1 MRESWSR
8 PYPAVVLGPDQ
19 ASALVRPLPGRPA
32 VLRVTELSGGL
43 ANTNLR
49 LDLDGHPPVVLR
61 LFQRDPAQAAKER
74 AIHALAAERGLPAPR
89 LLGGGDDPATGLP
102 YALLEWIDG
111 QRLDEAAHGLDDSA
125 LLPLA
130 RSVGAA
136 LAAIHA
142 VTFDR
147 SGFFDDSLAVAEPA
161 DAGGAG
167 LIGFLRHVLVDG
179 PGGDRLGRGLAGWL
193 MAFAERE
200 AGLLDRWPGPP
211 CLTHS
216 DFGGTNILVR
226 RGPDG
231 WAVAAV
237 LDWEFAFA
245 GSPFF
250 DLGNLLRPPLGSRPG
265 FADAV
270 AAGYR
275 ATGGT
280 LPAEWRRMAALADLF
295 SWAEFLTRPTVSDAV
310 VATARQRIADTMA
323 LWGWSG
329 LN

>member
-8 PYPAVVLGPDQ
+8 PYPAAVLSPDQ
-19 ASALVRPLPGRPA
+19 ASALVRSLPGRPA
-32 VLRVTELSGGL
+32 VLQITELSGGL

-74 AIHALAAERGLPAPR
+74 AIHALAAERGLSAPR
-89 LLGGGDDPATGLP
+89 LLDSGDDPATGLP
-102 YALLEWIDG
+102 FALLEWIEG
-111 QRLDEAAHGLDDSA
+111 QQLDEAARGLDDTA

-130 RSVGAA
+130 RSIGAA

-147 SGFFDDSLAVAEPA
+147 SGFLDASLAVAEA
-161 DAGGAG
+161 VDTGGTG
-167 LIGFLRHVLVDG
+167 LTGFLRHVLIDG
-179 PGGDRLGRGLAGWL
+179 SGGERLGRDLAAWL
-193 MAFAERE
+193 VAFAERE

-226 RGPDG
+226 AGPDG
-231 WAVAAV
+231 WGVAAV

-250 DLGNLLRPPLGSRPG
+250 DFGNLLRPPLGSRPG

-270 AAGYR
+270 AAGDR
-275 ATGGT
+275 AAGGD

-310 VATARQRIADTMA
+310 VATARQRITETMA
-323 LWGWSG
+323 LWD
-329 LN
+329 

>member
-8 PYPAVVLGPDQ
+8 PYPAVVLSPE
-19 ASALVRPLPGRPA
+19 AATALARSLPGRST
-32 VLRVTELSGGL
+32 VLRVAELSGGL

-61 LFQRDPAQAAKER
+61 LFQRDPAQAAKEQ
-74 AIHALAAERGLPAPR
+74 AIHALASERGLPAPR
-89 LLGGGDDPATGLP
+89 LLGSGEDPATELP
-102 YALLEWIDG
+102 FALLEWIDG
-111 QRLDEAAHGLDDSA
+111 QRLDEVARGLDDAA
-125 LLPLA
+125 LVPLA

-136 LAAIHA
+136 LATIHA

-147 SGFFDDSLAVAEPA
+147 SGFLDGSLAVAEPA
-161 DAGGAG
+161 DVGAAG
-167 LIGFLRHVLVDG
+167 LIDFLRQVLVDG
-179 PGGDRLGRGLAGWL
+179 PGGDRLGYDLADRL
-193 MAFAERE
+193 VAFAERE
-200 AGLLDRWPGPP
+200 AGLLDQWTGPP

-226 RGPDG
+226 PEVDG

-237 LDWEFAFA
+237 LDWEFAFS

-265 FADAV
+265 FADSV

-275 ATGGT
+275 AAGGN

-295 SWAEFLTRPTVSDAV
+295 AWAEFLIRPAVSGAV
-310 VATARQRIADTMA
+310 IATARQRITDTMA
-323 LWGWSG
+323 LW
-329 LN
+329 NP

>member
-1 MRESWSR
+1 MRENWSR
-8 PYPAVVLGPDQ
+8 PYPAALLSPDQ
-19 ASALVRPLPGRPA
+19 ASALVRSLPGQPA

-61 LFQRDPAQAAKER
+61 LFQRDPAQAVKER
-74 AIHALAAERGLPAPR
+74 AIHALTAGRGLPAPK
-89 LLGGGDDPATGLP
+89 LLGSGDDPATGLP
-102 YALLEWIDG
+102 FALLEWIDG
-111 QRLDEAAHGLDDSA
+111 QRLDEAARGLDDAA
-125 LLPLA
+125 LPPLG
-130 RSVGAA
+130 RSVGSA

-142 VTFDR
+142 VTFER
-147 SGFFDDSLAVAEPA
+147 TGFLDASLAVAEPA

-167 LIGFLRHVLVDG
+167 LIGFLRHVLIDG
-179 PGGDRLGRGLAGWL
+179 PGGDRLGRDLADRL
-193 MAFAERE
+193 VAFAERE

-216 DFGGTNILVR
+216 DFGGTNILVH
-226 RGPDG
+226 RGAEG

-250 DLGNLLRPPLGSRPG
+250 DLGNLLRPPLGPRPG
-265 FADAV
+265 FADSV
-270 AAGYR
+270 VDGYR
-275 ATGGT
+275 AAGGT
-280 LPAEWRRMAALADLF
+280 LPPEWRRMAALADLF

-310 VATARQRIADTMA
+310 IATARQRITQTMA
-323 LWGWSG
+323 MWT
-329 LN
+329 

>member
-1 MRESWSR
+1 VRESWSR
-8 PYPAVVLGPDQ
+8 PYPAVVLSPDA
-19 ASALVRPLPGRPA
+19 ASALVRSLPGRPR
-32 VLRVTELSGGL
+32 VLRVAELSGGL

-74 AIHALAAERGLPAPR
+74 AIHALAAERGVPAPR
-89 LLGGGDDPATGLP
+89 LLGSGDDPTTGLP
-102 YALLEWIDG
+102 FALLEWVDG
-111 QRLDEAAHGLDDSA
+111 QQLDEAARGLDDTA

-130 RSVGAA
+130 HSVGAA

-142 VTFDR
+142 VRFDR
-147 SGFFDDSLAVAEPA
+147 SGLFDASLAVAEPV

-179 PGGDRLGRGLAGWL
+179 PGGGRLGRELAGRL
-193 MAFAERE
+193 VAFAERE

-226 RGPDG
+226 QGPGG
-231 WAVAAV
+231 WTVAAV

-265 FADAV
+265 FAEAV

-275 ATGGT
+275 AAGGA

-295 SWAEFLTRPTVSDAV
+295 SWTEFLTRPTVSDAV

-323 LWGWSG
+323 L
-329 LN
+329 

>member
-1 MRESWSR
+1 VRESWSR
-8 PYPAVVLGPDQ
+8 PYPAAVLSPDEV
-19 ASALVRPLPGRPA
+19 SVLVRSLPGRPA

-74 AIHALAAERGLPAPR
+74 AIHALAAERSLPAPR
-89 LLGGGDDPATGLP
+89 LLGSGEDPATGLP
-102 YALLEWIDG
+102 FALLEWIDG
-111 QRLDEAAHGLDDSA
+111 QRLDDAARGLDDAS

-130 RSVGAA
+130 RSVGVA

-147 SGFFDDSLAVAEPA
+147 TGFLDSSLAVAEPA

-179 PGGDRLGRGLAGWL
+179 PGGDHLGRDLADRL
-193 MAFAERE
+193 VAFAERE

-216 DFGGTNILVR
+216 DFGGTNILIR
-226 RGPDG
+226 PDASG

-250 DLGNLLRPPLGSRPG
+250 DFGNLLRPPLGSRTG

-275 ATGGT
+275 AAGGD

-323 LWGWSG
+323 LWD
-329 LN
+329 

>member
-1 MRESWSR
+1 MRETWSR
-8 PYPAVVLGPDQ
+8 PYPAAVLSPDQ
-19 ASALVRPLPGRPA
+19 ASALVRSLPGRPA

-74 AIHALAAERGLPAPR
+74 AIHALATERGLPAPR
-89 LLGGGDDPATGLP
+89 LLGSGDDPATGLP
-102 YALLEWIDG
+102 FALLEWIEG
-111 QRLDEAAHGLDDSA
+111 RQLDEAARGLDDAA
-125 LLPLA
+125 LAPLA

-142 VTFDR
+142 VRFDR
-147 SGFFDDSLAVAEPA
+147 SGFFDAALAVAEPV

-167 LIGFLRHVLVDG
+167 LVGFLRHVLVDG
-179 PGGDRLGRGLAGWL
+179 PGGERLGRDLAGRL
-193 MAFAERE
+193 VAFAERE
-200 AGLLDRWPGPP
+200 AGLLDHWPGPP

-226 RGPDG
+226 QGPDG

-250 DLGNLLRPPLGSRPG
+250 DLGNLLRPPLGTRPG

-275 ATGGT
+275 AAGGD
-280 LPAEWRRMAALADLF
+280 LPAEWRRLAALADLF

-310 VATARQRIADTMA
+310 VATARQRITDTMA
-323 LWGWSG
+323 LWG
-329 LN
+329 

>member
-1 MRESWSR
+1 M
-8 PYPAVVLGPDQ
+8 
-19 ASALVRPLPGRPA
+19 LVRSLPGRPA
-32 VLRVTELSGGL
+32 VLRVTELPGGL

-49 LDLDGHPPVVLR
+49 LDLDGPPPVVLR
-61 LFQRDPAQAAKER
+61 LYQRDPAQAAKER
-74 AIHALAAERGLPAPR
+74 AIHALATQRGIPAPR

-102 YALLEWIDG
+102 FALLDWIEG
-111 QRLDEAAHGLDDSA
+111 QRLDEAARGLDDA
-125 LLPLA
+125 ELPPLPRA
-130 RSVGAA
+130 VGAA

-147 SGFFDDSLAVAEPA
+147 SGFLDASLTMAQPV
-161 DAGGAG
+161 DIGSTG
-167 LIGFLRHVLVDG
+167 LIWFLRHALVDG
-179 PGGDRLGRGLAGWL
+179 PGGDRLGRDLAERL
-193 MAFAERE
+193 VAFAERE

-226 RGPDG
+226 REPGG

-265 FADAV
+265 VAEAV

-275 ATGGT
+275 AAGGA

-295 SWAEFLTRPTVSDAV
+295 SWAEFLTRPAVSDAV
-310 VATARQRIADTMA
+310 VATARQRIAEMMV
-323 LWGWSG
+323 LWD
-329 LN
+329 

>member
-1 MRESWSR
+1 VVRESWSR
-8 PYPAVVLGPDQ
+8 PYPAVVLSPEAATD
-19 ASALVRPLPGRPA
+19 LVRSLPGWPT
-32 VLRVTELSGGL
+32 VLRVAELSGGL

-89 LLGGGDDPATGLP
+89 LLGGGEDPATGLP
-102 YALLEWIDG
+102 FALLEWIDG
-111 QRLDEAAHGLDDSA
+111 QRLDEAARGLDDAA
-125 LLPLA
+125 LVPLA

-147 SGFFDDSLAVAEPA
+147 SGFLDGSLAVAVPV
-161 DAGGAG
+161 DVGGAG
-167 LIGFLRHVLVDG
+167 LIGFLHHVLIDG
-179 PGGDRLGRGLAGWL
+179 PGGDRLGRDLAGL
-193 MAFAERE
+193 LVAFAERE
-200 AGLLDRWPGPP
+200 AGLLDRWPGLP

-226 RGPDG
+226 RRPDG

-245 GSPFF
+245 GGPFF
-250 DLGNLLRPPLGSRPG
+250 DFGNLLRPPLGTRPG
-265 FADAV
+265 LADAV

-275 ATGGT
+275 AAGGA

-295 SWAEFLTRPTVSDAV
+295 SWAEFLSRPTVSDAV
-310 VATARQRIADTMA
+310 VATARQRITDTVA
-323 LWGWSG
+323 LWD
-329 LN
+329 

>member
-8 PYPAVVLGPDQ
+8 PYPAVVLSPDA
-19 ASALVRPLPGRPA
+19 ASALVRFLPGRPL

-74 AIHALAAERGLPAPR
+74 AIHALAADRGLPAPG
-89 LLGGGDDPATGLP
+89 LLGSGDDPATGLP
-102 YALLEWIDG
+102 FALLEWIEG
-111 QRLDEAAHGLDDSA
+111 QRLDETVRDLDDAA
-125 LLPLA
+125 LPPLA

-147 SGFFDDSLAVAEPA
+147 SGFLDSSLAVAEPA

-167 LIGFLRHVLVDG
+167 LVGFLRHVLIDG
-179 PGGDRLGRGLAGWL
+179 PGGDRLGRDLADRL
-193 MAFAERE
+193 VAFVEHE

-226 RGPDG
+226 QGPVG

-270 AAGYR
+270 VDGYR
-275 ATGGT
+275 AAGGD
-280 LPAEWRRMAALADLF
+280 LPPEWRRMAALADLF

-310 VATARQRIADTMA
+310 IATARQRIAETIE
-323 LWGWSG
+323 LW
-329 LN
+329 NP

>member
-1 MRESWSR
+1 MREDWSR
-8 PYPAVVLGPDQ
+8 PYPAARLSPDQ
-19 ASALVRPLPGRPA
+19 ASAVVRSLPGRPT

-61 LFQRDPAQAAKER
+61 LYQRDPTQAAKER
-74 AIHALAAERGLPAPR
+74 AIHTLASGREISAPR

-102 YALLEWIDG
+102 FALLDWIDG
-111 QRLDEAAHGLDDSA
+111 QRLDEAARRLDDA
-125 LLPLA
+125 ELPPLA
-130 RSVGAA
+130 RAVGAA

-147 SGFFDDSLAVAEPA
+147 SGFLDASLTVAQPV
-161 DAGGAG
+161 DVGSAG
-167 LIGFLRHVLVDG
+167 LIGFLRHALVDG
-179 PGGDRLGRGLAGWL
+179 PGGDRLGRDVARRLI
-193 MAFAERE
+193 AFAERE
-200 AGLLDRWPGPP
+200 AALLDRWPGPP

-226 RGPDG
+226 HGPEG

-250 DLGNLLRPPLGSRPG
+250 DLGNLLRPPFGSRPG
-265 FADAV
+265 VADAV

-275 ATGGT
+275 AAGGT
-280 LPAEWRRMAALADLF
+280 LPAEWRRMAALADLL
-295 SWAEFLTRPTVSDAV
+295 SWAEFLARPAVSDAV

-323 LWGWSG
+323 PPTP
-329 LN
+329 

>member
-1 MRESWSR
+1 VRESWSR
-8 PYPAVVLGPDQ
+8 PYPAILLDPDA
-19 ASALVRPLPGRPA
+19 ASALVRSLPGRPA

-61 LFQRDPAQAAKER
+61 LFQRDPTQASKER
-74 AIHALAAERGLPAPR
+74 AIHALAAERGVPAPR
-89 LLGGGDDPATGLP
+89 LLGSGDDPVTGLP
-102 YALLEWIDG
+102 FALLEWVDG
-111 QRLDEAAHGLDDSA
+111 QRLDEAARGLDDPA

-130 RSVGAA
+130 RSIGGA

-142 VTFDR
+142 VTFER
-147 SGFFDDSLAVAEPA
+147 SGFLDGSLTVAEPA

-167 LIGFLRHVLVDG
+167 LIGFLHHVLVDG
-179 PGGDRLGRGLAGWL
+179 SGGDRLGRDLADRL
-193 MAFAERE
+193 VAFAGRE
-200 AGLLDRWPGPP
+200 AGLLDRWPGAP

-226 RGPDG
+226 QGPQG

-250 DLGNLLRPPLGSRPG
+250 DFGNLLRPPLGSRPG
-265 FADAV
+265 FADSV

-275 ATGGT
+275 AAGGA

-310 VATARQRIADTMA
+310 VATARQRIAETMV
-323 LWGWSG
+323 LWG
-329 LN
+329 

>member
-8 PYPAVVLGPDQ
+8 PYPAAVLSPDQ
-19 ASALVRPLPGRPA
+19 ASALVRSLPGRPS

-89 LLGGGDDPATGLP
+89 LLGRGDDPVTGLP
-102 YALLEWIDG
+102 FTLLEWVDG
-111 QRLDEAAHGLDDSA
+111 QRLDETARGLEDPA
-125 LLPLA
+125 LVPLA
-130 RSVGAA
+130 RSLGAA

-142 VTFDR
+142 VAFDR
-147 SGFFDDSLAVAEPA
+147 SGFLDASLAVAEPV

-179 PGGDRLGRGLAGWL
+179 SGGQRLGHDLAGRL
-193 MAFAERE
+193 VAFAERE

-226 RGPDG
+226 QGPDG

-237 LDWEFAFA
+237 LDWEFAFS

-275 ATGGT
+275 AAGGSLT
-280 LPAEWRRMAALADLF
+280 VEWRRMAALADLF
-295 SWAEFLTRPTVSDAV
+295 SWAEFLTRPSVSDAV
-310 VATARQRIADTMA
+310 VATARQRIAETMR
-323 LWGWSG
+323 LRD
-329 LN
+329 

>member
-8 PYPAVVLGPDQ
+8 PYPAVVLSPDE
-19 ASALVRPLPGRPA
+19 ASTLVRSLPGQPK

-61 LFQRDPAQAAKER
+61 LFQRDPAQAAKEQ
-74 AIHALAAERGLPAPR
+74 AIHALAAERGVPAPR
-89 LLGGGDDPATGLP
+89 LLGSGDDPATGLP
-102 YALLEWIDG
+102 FALLEWIDG
-111 QRLDEAAHGLDDSA
+111 QRLDEAARGLDDVA
-125 LLPLA
+125 LPPLA
-130 RSVGAA
+130 HSVGAA

-147 SGFFDDSLAVAEPA
+147 SGFLDSSLMVAEPV

-179 PGGDRLGRGLAGWL
+179 PGGDRLGRDLASRL
-193 MAFAERE
+193 LAFAERE

-216 DFGGTNILVR
+216 DFGSTNILVR
-226 RGPDG
+226 RGPAG

-250 DLGNLLRPPLGSRPG
+250 DFGNLLRPPLGSRPG

-270 AAGYR
+270 AVGYR
-275 ATGGT
+275 AAGGD

-310 VATARQRIADTMA
+310 VATARQRITDTMA
-323 LWGWSG
+323 LWHP
-329 LN
+329 

>member
-1 MRESWSR
+1 MR
-8 PYPAVVLGPDQ
+8 PYPAV
-19 ASALVRPLPGRPA
+19 ALSPEAATALARSLPGRPT

-43 ANTNLR
+43 VNTNLR
-49 LDLDGHPPVVLR
+49 LDLDCHPPAVLR
-61 LFQRDPAQAAKER
+61 LFQRDPAQAMRER

-89 LLGGGDDPATGLP
+89 LLGSGEDPATGLP
-102 YALLEWIDG
+102 FALLEWIDG
-111 QRLDEAAHGLDDSA
+111 RRLDETARGLDDA
-125 LLPLA
+125 VLQPLA

-142 VTFDR
+142 VRFDCT
-147 SGFFDDSLAVAEPA
+147 GFLDGSLAVAEPVDVGA
-161 DAGGAG
+161 AG

-179 PGGDRLGRGLAGWL
+179 PGGDRLGRDLADRL
-193 MAFAERE
+193 VVFAERE
-200 AGLLDRWPGPP
+200 AGLLDRWTGPP

-226 RGPDG
+226 PEADG

-250 DLGNLLRPPLGSRPG
+250 DFGNLLRPPLGTRPG
-265 FADAV
+265 FAEAV

-275 ATGGT
+275 AAGGA
-280 LPAEWRRMAALADLF
+280 LPAEWHRMAALADLF
-295 SWAEFLTRPTVSDAV
+295 AWAEFLIRPNVSDAV
-310 VATARQRIADTMA
+310 IATARQRITDTMA
-323 LWGWSG
+323 LWG
-329 LN
+329 

>member
-1 MRESWSR
+1 M
-8 PYPAVVLGPDQ
+8 
-19 ASALVRPLPGRPA
+19 LVRSLPGRPA

-49 LDLDGHPPVVLR
+49 LDLDSHPPVVLR

-74 AIHALAAERGLPAPR
+74 AIHALAAERGFPAPR
-89 LLGGGDDPATGLP
+89 LLGSGDDPATELP
-102 YALLEWIDG
+102 FALLEWIDG
-111 QRLDEAAHGLDDSA
+111 QRLDEAARGLDDTT

-130 RSVGAA
+130 RSVGGA

-147 SGFFDDSLAVAEPA
+147 TGFLDASLDVAEPV
-161 DAGGAG
+161 DAGGTG
-167 LIGFLRHVLVDG
+167 LTGFLRHVLVDG
-179 PGGDRLGRGLAGWL
+179 SGGERLGRDLAGRL
-193 MAFAERE
+193 VAFAERE

-226 RGPDG
+226 HGPEG

-265 FADAV
+265 FAGAV

-275 ATGGT
+275 AAGGE

-310 VATARQRIADTMA
+310 VATARQRITDTMA
-323 LWGWSG
+323 LWNS
-329 LN
+329 

>member
-8 PYPAVVLGPDQ
+8 PYPAILLDPDA
-19 ASALVRPLPGRPA
+19 ASALVRSLPGRPA

-61 LFQRDPAQAAKER
+61 LFQRDPTQASKER
-74 AIHALAAERGLPAPR
+74 AIHALAAERGVPAPR
-89 LLGGGDDPATGLP
+89 LLGSGDDPVTGLP
-102 YALLEWIDG
+102 FALLEWIDG
-111 QRLDEAAHGLDDSA
+111 QRLDEAARGLDDPA

-130 RSVGAA
+130 RSIGGA

-142 VTFDR
+142 VTFER
-147 SGFFDDSLAVAEPA
+147 GGFLDGSLTVAEPD

-167 LIGFLRHVLVDG
+167 LIGFLHHVLVDG
-179 PGGDRLGRGLAGWL
+179 PGGDRLGRDLADRL
-193 MAFAERE
+193 VAFAGRE
-200 AGLLDRWPGPP
+200 AGLLDRWPGAP

-226 RGPDG
+226 QGPQG

-250 DLGNLLRPPLGSRPG
+250 DFGNLLRPPLGSRPG
-265 FADAV
+265 FADSV

-275 ATGGT
+275 AAGGA

-310 VATARQRIADTMA
+310 VATARQRIAETMV
-323 LWGWSG
+323 LWG
-329 LN
+329 

>member
-1 MRESWSR
+1 VRESWSR
-8 PYPAVVLGPDQ
+8 PYPAVVLGPDA
-19 ASALVRPLPGRPA
+19 ASPLVRSLPGRPQ

-61 LFQRDPAQAAKER
+61 LFQRDPTQATKER
-74 AIHALAAERGLPAPR
+74 AIHALAAQRRLPAPR
-89 LLGGGDDPATGLP
+89 LLGSGDDPATGLP
-102 YALLEWIDG
+102 FALLEWIDG
-111 QRLDEAAHGLDDSA
+111 QRLDEAARGLDDAA

-147 SGFFDDSLAVAEPA
+147 SGFLDGSLTVAEPV

-167 LIGFLRHVLVDG
+167 LIGFLRHVLLDG
-179 PGGDRLGRGLAGWL
+179 PGGGLLGRDLSDRLI
-193 MAFAERE
+193 AFAERE

-226 RGPDG
+226 QGPEG

-245 GSPFF
+245 GNPFF
-250 DLGNLLRPPLGSRPG
+250 DFGNLLRPPLGTRPG

-275 ATGGT
+275 AAGGD
-280 LPAEWRRMAALADLF
+280 LPPEWRRMAALADLF
-295 SWAEFLTRPTVSDAV
+295 SWAEFLTRPAVSDAV
-310 VATARQRIADTMA
+310 VATARQRISDTMA
-323 LWGWSG
+323 LWD
-329 LN
+329 

>member
-8 PYPAVVLGPDQ
+8 PYPAVVLGPDA
-19 ASALVRPLPGRPA
+19 ASPLVRSLPGRPQ

-61 LFQRDPAQAAKER
+61 LFQRDPTQATKER
-74 AIHALAAERGLPAPR
+74 AIHALAAQRRLPAPR
-89 LLGGGDDPATGLP
+89 LLGSGDDPATGLP
-102 YALLEWIDG
+102 FALLEWIDG
-111 QRLDEAAHGLDDSA
+111 QRLDEAARGLDDAA

-147 SGFFDDSLAVAEPA
+147 SGFLDGSLTVAEPV

-167 LIGFLRHVLVDG
+167 LIGFLRHVLLDG
-179 PGGDRLGRGLAGWL
+179 PGGGLLGRDLSDRLI
-193 MAFAERE
+193 AFAERE

-226 RGPDG
+226 QGPEG

-245 GSPFF
+245 GNPFF
-250 DLGNLLRPPLGSRPG
+250 DFGNLLRPPLGSRPG
-265 FADAV
+265 FAEAV

-275 ATGGT
+275 AAGGA

-295 SWAEFLTRPTVSDAV
+295 SWAEFLTRPAVSDAV
-310 VATARQRIADTMA
+310 VATARQRISDTMA
-323 LWGWSG
+323 LWD
-329 LN
+329 

>member
-8 PYPAVVLGPDQ
+8 PYPAVLLSPDQ
-19 ASALVRPLPGRPA
+19 ASALVRSLPGRPA

-49 LDLDGHPPVVLR
+49 LDLDGHAPVVLR

-74 AIHALAAERGLPAPR
+74 ALHALAAGRGIPAPR
-89 LLGGGDDPATGLP
+89 LLGHGDDPATGLP
-102 YALLEWIDG
+102 FALLEWIDG
-111 QRLDEAAHGLDDSA
+111 QRLDEAARGLDDA
-125 LLPLA
+125 TLLPLA
-130 RSVGAA
+130 RSLGDA

-142 VTFDR
+142 VTFER
-147 SGFFDDSLAVAEPA
+147 SGFFDSSLVVAEPA

-179 PGGDRLGRGLAGWL
+179 PGGDRLGRELAGRL
-193 MAFAERE
+193 VAFAERE

-216 DFGGTNILVR
+216 DFGGTNILAR
-226 RGPDG
+226 QGPEG

-250 DLGNLLRPPLGSRPG
+250 DLGNLLRPPLGARPG
-265 FADAV
+265 FAESV
-270 AAGYR
+270 VAGYR
-275 ATGGT
+275 AAGGA

-323 LWGWSG
+323 LWG
-329 LN
+329 

>member
-1 MRESWSR
+1 MRENWSR
-8 PYPAVVLGPDQ
+8 PYPAAVLSPEA
-19 ASALVRPLPGRPA
+19 ASALVRSLPGRPK
-32 VLRVTELSGGL
+32 VLRVTELSGGM

-49 LDLDGHPPVVLR
+49 LDLAGHPPVVLR
-61 LFQRDPAQAAKER
+61 LFQRDPAQAVKER
-74 AIHALAAERGLPAPR
+74 AIHALAAERSLPAPR
-89 LLGGGDDPATGLP
+89 LLGSGDDPATGLP
-102 YALLEWIDG
+102 FALLEWIDG
-111 QRLDEAAHGLDDSA
+111 QRLDEAGHGLDDAA

-147 SGFFDDSLAVAEPA
+147 SGFLDASLAVAEPA
-161 DAGGAG
+161 DVSGAG

-179 PGGDRLGRGLAGWL
+179 SGGNLLGCDLADRLVT
-193 MAFAERE
+193 FAERE

-216 DFGGTNILVR
+216 DYGGTNILVR
-226 RGPDG
+226 QGPEG

-270 AAGYR
+270 VAGYR
-275 ATGGT
+275 TAGGS
-280 LPAEWRRMAALADLF
+280 LPTEWRRMAALADLF
-295 SWAEFLTRPTVSDAV
+295 SWAEFLTRPAVSDAV
-310 VATARQRIADTMA
+310 VATARQRIAETMA
-323 LWGWSG
+323 LWD
-329 LN
+329 

>member
-1 MRESWSR
+1 MREDWSR
-8 PYPAVVLGPDQ
+8 PYPAAVISPDE
-19 ASALVRPLPGRPA
+19 ATALVRSLPGQPA
-32 VLRVTELSGGL
+32 VLRVAELSGGL

-49 LDLDGHPPVVLR
+49 LDLESHPPVVLR
-61 LFQRDPAQAAKER
+61 LYQRDPAQAAKER
-74 AIHALAAERGLPAPR
+74 AIHALAAGRGLPAPR
-89 LLGGGDDPATGLP
+89 LLGGGDDPSTGLP
-102 YALLEWIDG
+102 FGLLEWIDG
-111 QRLDEAAHGLDDSA
+111 QRLDEAARDLDDTA
-125 LLPLA
+125 LPPLA

-142 VTFDR
+142 VAFDR
-147 SGFFDDSLAVAEPA
+147 SGFLDGSLTVAEPV
-161 DAGGAG
+161 DIGGGG
-167 LIGFLRHVLVDG
+167 LVGFLRHVLIDG
-179 PGGDRLGRGLAGWL
+179 PGGDRLGRDLADRL
-193 MAFAERE
+193 VAFAERE

-226 RGPDG
+226 QGPEG

-250 DLGNLLRPPLGSRPG
+250 DLGNLLRPPLGTRPG
-265 FADAV
+265 FAEAA

-275 ATGGT
+275 AAGGT

-295 SWAEFLTRPTVSDAV
+295 SWAEFLTRPAVSDAV
-310 VATARQRIADTMA
+310 VATARVRITETMV
-323 LWGWSG
+323 LWD
-329 LN
+329 

>member
-8 PYPAVVLGPDQ
+8 PYPAVALSPDQ
-19 ASALVRPLPGRPA
+19 ASALVRLLPGRPK
-32 VLRVTELSGGL
+32 VLRVAELSGGL

-74 AIHALAAERGLPAPR
+74 AIHALAGERGLPAPR
-89 LLGGGDDPATGLP
+89 LLGHGDDPVTGLRF
-102 YALLEWIDG
+102 ALLEWIDG
-111 QRLDEAAHGLDDSA
+111 QRLDEAARGLNDAA

-130 RSVGAA
+130 RSVGSA

-142 VTFDR
+142 VTFER
-147 SGFFDDSLAVAEPA
+147 SGFLDASLAVAEPA
-161 DAGGAG
+161 DVGAAG
-167 LIGFLRHVLVDG
+167 LTGFLRHVLVEG
-179 PGGDRLGRGLAGWL
+179 PGGDRLGRDLADRL
-193 MAFAERE
+193 VAFAERK
-200 AGLLDRWPGPP
+200 AGLLDRWPGAP

-226 RGPDG
+226 QGPES
-231 WAVAAV
+231 WALAAV

-265 FADAV
+265 FADSV

-275 ATGGT
+275 AAGGA

-295 SWAEFLTRPTVSDAV
+295 SWAEFLTRPAVSDAV
-310 VATARQRIADTMA
+310 VATARQRISETMA
-323 LWGWSG
+323 IGGRSG

>member
-1 MRESWSR
+1 MRENWSR
-8 PYPAVVLGPDQ
+8 PYPAVALSPDE
-19 ASALVRPLPGRPA
+19 ASALVESLPGRPQ

-89 LLGGGDDPATGLP
+89 LLGSSDDPVTGLP
-102 YALLEWIDG
+102 FALLEWIDG
-111 QRLDEAAHGLDDSA
+111 QRLDEAARELDDSA
-125 LLPLA
+125 LLPLG
-130 RSVGAA
+130 RSIGGA

-142 VTFDR
+142 VRFDR
-147 SGFFDDSLAVAEPA
+147 SGFFDGSMAVAEPV

-179 PGGDRLGRGLAGWL
+179 PGGERLGRDLAGRL
-193 MAFAERE
+193 VAFAGRE
-200 AGLLDRWPGPP
+200 AGLLDHWPGPP

-226 RGPDG
+226 PEASG

-245 GSPFF
+245 GNPFF
-250 DLGNLLRPPLGSRPG
+250 DFGNLLRPPLGPRPG

-275 ATGGT
+275 AAGGD
-280 LPAEWRRMAALADLF
+280 LPAGWRRMAALADLF

-310 VATARQRIADTMA
+310 VATARHRITETMA
-323 LWGWSG
+323 LWPP
-329 LN
+329 

>member
-8 PYPAVVLGPDQ
+8 PYPAVVLSPDQ
-19 ASALVRPLPGRPA
+19 ASALVRSLPGRPA

-49 LDLDGHPPVVLR
+49 LDLDGPPPVVLR
-61 LFQRDPAQAAKER
+61 LFQRDPAQATKER
-74 AIHALAAERGLPAPR
+74 ALHALAAERGLPAPR
-89 LLGGGDDPATGLP
+89 LLGSGDDPATGLP
-102 YALLEWIDG
+102 FGLLEWIEG
-111 QRLDEAAHGLDDSA
+111 RQLDEAARGLDDVA

-142 VTFDR
+142 VTFER
-147 SGFFDDSLAVAEPA
+147 TGFFDASLAVAEPV

-179 PGGDRLGRGLAGWL
+179 PGGDRLGRDLADRL
-193 MAFAERE
+193 VAFAERE
-200 AGLLDRWPGPP
+200 AGLLDRWPGPA

-226 RGPDG
+226 PGPEG

-250 DLGNLLRPPLGSRPG
+250 DLGNLLRPPLGSRSG

-275 ATGGT
+275 AAGGD

-310 VATARQRIADTMA
+310 VATARQRIAETMG
-323 LWGWSG
+323 LWIP
-329 LN
+329 